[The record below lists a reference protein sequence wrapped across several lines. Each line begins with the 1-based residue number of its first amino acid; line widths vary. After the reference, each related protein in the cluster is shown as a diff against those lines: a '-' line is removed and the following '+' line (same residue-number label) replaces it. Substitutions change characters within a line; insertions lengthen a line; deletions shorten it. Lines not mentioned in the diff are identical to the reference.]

1 MKLLAFDIWGD
12 FAHFRKF
19 FTTTS
24 PLSFSFPP
32 PPTIAGILGAIC
44 GYDKKTNEHLDVFGY
59 DKCKLSVQILSQVKK
74 FRMGINL
81 AETKGRNLKIP
92 MSDTSLPSFR
102 TLIRTEFIKSPK
114 YRIFVHHSDENVYQ
128 KLLKYLKEG
137 KSHFTI
143 SLGLSQLLASYK
155 FVGEF
160 EFEDVAPSNPVS
172 IVTPIKISLIPET
185 EGIIVE
191 EGKKYFKE
199 TIPIKMNTDRKVE
212 IYDEVIFE
220 PSGDSITT
228 YVTNCQTLS
237 NGTNISF
244 F

>member
-32 PPTIAGILGAIC
+32 PPTIAGILGAIYGC
-44 GYDKKTNEHLDVFGY
+44 DKKSNQYLVVFGY
-59 DKCKLSVQILSQVKK
+59 DNCRLAIQILSNITK

-81 AETKGRNLKIP
+81 AETKGRNLKKP
-92 MSDTSLPSFR
+92 MSDTSLSSFR
-102 TLIRTEFIKSPK
+102 TLIRTEFLKSPK
-114 YRIFVHHSDENVYQ
+114 YRIYVNHTDETVHR
-128 KLLKYLKEG
+128 KLHEYLKEG
-137 KSHFTI
+137 KSYFTI

-160 EFEDVAPSNPVS
+160 EFEEIDTPSVVS
-172 IVTPIKISLIPET
+172 LVTPIRMSLISPT
-185 EGIIVE
+185 EGVVLE

-199 TIPIKMNTDRKVE
+199 TVPIKMNPDRIVE
-212 IYDEVIFE
+212 IYDEVVFE
-220 PSGDSITT
+220 SSGETVLANVLK
-228 YVTNCQTLS
+228 YQALN